1 MTNLQLIQHKAAIK
15 SNKKL
20 TLKKYR
26 FNLFLQKN
34 LLIKEKS
41 KAH

>member
-34 LLIKEKS
+34 ILIKEQS
-41 KAH
+41 KNH